1 MKITPNFFRI
11 DRNHKKIN
19 QLQDN
24 RSVIET
30 IIKIAHDDKNLLID
44 NELNISELVKDENK
58 YYLYFFRSEDKES
71 DWANFLPDQLKNDKS
86 FFQSKVSLLLFIELT
101 DELFVIVGGNAY
113 WIIAPFIDHV
123 FGLTFYD
130 RLITL
135 EDDEAISTK
144 SRGLTGKRAGV
155 SEQFRDEHLMIDYL
169 QFGKIPKELHIKL
182 SLETSLLYFSH
193 LISND
198 ERLKVVAAQG
208 FKLNKE
214 IDFENLDYTVSA
226 FRDILSIPPKE
237 EISSYINI
245 QNGTEI
251 FNLKKELSKKIYNNI
266 NQVINHSQDSLD
278 QFEFDFC
285 NPNNIEAFYIA
296 DSYRLYEHHESGKRK
311 DGLFATIHDKSA
323 IYRTVLERAY
333 QLHSNN
339 QEALISY
346 LYGVEVSCYLGT
358 RMKANSGFM
367 YHFNTELNY
376 YGRSYFL
383 IDSKWYKL
391 KDTFLQSLESKTLT
405 ILKSSKLASG
415 IVNIPWDYCSN
426 SKNYIREGKYNML
439 YDQKNDYIV
448 IDTIISD
455 GVELCDILKIVAD
468 EIFLIHVKHSFTA
481 KVRELT
487 NQILISARRLN
498 EAISSKNKGF
508 FDEIYDK
515 LIIKGRSTNGLD
527 KDEFYSMFITK
538 TPVYVLATASH
549 LTEDYGIIDN
559 IQRYDSNIA
568 RFSLTTCAAEMRSNY
583 YDFKTV
589 QIKRNTLSS
598 NRPHAIL

>member
-1 MKITPNFFRI
+1 MKIIPNFFRI
-11 DRNHKKIN
+11 DRHHKKIN
-19 QLQDN
+19 QISDN
-24 RSVIET
+24 RNLIET
-30 IIKIAHDDKNLLID
+30 IIKTAYDDKNILID
-44 NELNISELVKDENK
+44 NDLNISELVKDENK
-58 YYLYFFRSEDKES
+58 YYLYSYRSEDKES
-71 DWANFLPDQLKNDKS
+71 DWANFLPGELKNDKS
-86 FFQSKVSLLLFIELT
+86 FFQTKVSLLLFIELI

-113 WIIAPFIDHV
+113 WIIAPYIDHV

-144 SRGLTGKRAGV
+144 SRGLTGKRAGL
-155 SEQFRDEHLMIDYL
+155 SEQFRDQHRMIDYL

-182 SLETSLLYFSH
+182 SRETSLLYFQH
-193 LISND
+193 LLSED

-214 IDFENLDYTVSA
+214 VDFEDLDRTVRA
-226 FRDILSIPPKE
+226 FRDILSISPKE

-251 FNLKKELSKKIYNNI
+251 SNLKKELSNKIYNNI
-266 NQVINHSQDSLD
+266 NQVINNSQDSLD

-285 NPNNIEAFYIA
+285 NPNNIEAFYNA
-296 DSYRLYEHHESGKRK
+296 DSYRLYEPYESGKRK
-311 DGLFATIHDKSA
+311 DGLFATINDKSM
-323 IYRTVLERAY
+323 IYRTVLDRAY

-339 QEALISY
+339 PEALISY
-346 LYGVEVSCYLGT
+346 LYSVQVSCYLGT
-358 RMKANSGFM
+358 KMKANSGFM

-376 YGRSYFL
+376 DGRSYFL

-405 ILKSSKLASG
+405 ILKSTKLASG
-415 IVNIPWDYCSN
+415 IVNKSWDYDSN
-426 SKNYIREGKYNML
+426 SKKYIQEGEYNML
-439 YDQKNDYIV
+439 YDTKDDYIV

-455 GVELCDILKIVAD
+455 GIELCDILNIVAD
-468 EIFLIHVKHSFTA
+468 EIYLIHVKHSFTA

-487 NQILISARRLN
+487 NQILISARRLS
-498 EAISSKNKGF
+498 EAISSKNRSF

-515 LIIKGRSTNGLD
+515 LVKKGRSTNGLD
-527 KDEFYSMFITK
+527 KDEFFSLFITK

-559 IQRYDSNIA
+559 IERYDSNIA
-568 RFSLTTCAAEMRSNY
+568 RFSLTTCAAEIRSNY

-589 QIKRNTLSS
+589 QITRNTLS
-598 NRPHAIL
+598 PQTP